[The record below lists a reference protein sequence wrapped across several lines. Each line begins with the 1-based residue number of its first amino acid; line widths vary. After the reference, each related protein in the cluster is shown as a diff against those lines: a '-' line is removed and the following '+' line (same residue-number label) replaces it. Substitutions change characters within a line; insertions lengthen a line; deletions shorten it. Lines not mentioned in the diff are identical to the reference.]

1 MLCKTEGYCSC
12 MSIDMRC
19 FDNSKPDMGVG
30 DYFEKLG
37 FIPDRLYNH
46 ETYMDQ
52 IHTHDGKIDD
62 TFLSPQW
69 VSQRAMPGAQ
79 TWTKRQLKMLIDEV
93 HRYGVEF
100 YQGCEAAWSCWPE
113 YGEINRCSYL
123 YEHLPEIFIVDRT
136 GRTTAQDGMGA
147 INPLRRFKDGTL
159 YEDLLI
165 KDVQRFLTDYE
176 CDGFFAADGFAG
188 LAVPIENGC
197 YADDMIEQ
205 FTEYTGIEI
214 PEGTTQK
221 RADYIW
227 DNYRYEWTV
236 FYSDR
241 WAAFSAK
248 LSNGMK
254 KIGKKLS
261 TFTPW
266 QLGPADAF
274 ACYGYDYGK
283 CARAGIESMTFEVME
298 EITSRRFHV
307 PAGWEAVGIASAVTA
322 KAIAENIELI
332 WTTSTCNC
340 PEHWHTIRD
349 LPSVIEREC
358 LALGSA
364 RAVNSAGQLIPAFDG
379 TLCIFGIDLTGQE
392 WRWLKRRW
400 DEGFHYRVSENLG
413 PAIVWSDRFLYEN
426 LKQEKAY
433 PLSPVTAKLRYSGIP
448 ISQAVHMEHILQTP
462 GKSLLLVQP
471 LGIEDSDV
479 LRLRQAMESGSNVY
493 VVGDVDNEKLLDLL
507 GIRKTVKDGGIHTWY
522 YDGDILKDRKEARHG
537 EESGLE
543 GYAAVQADVAVYLE
557 NKDAVLTRR
566 AVGKGQCIYIRRV
579 MEFMPA
585 LDIAKTDKELASY
598 PVNLEKIG
606 AKTIRQELESVIT
619 LHPDELDFLIADCIR
634 ESDVEIPR
642 VNRGQILGFKDPEG
656 SQVLLI
662 ENSAN
667 LMYTTVNVK
676 LPRAKKCIQ
685 EFPEIKPIG
694 PVGYLFFGESE
705 PNEFDVSVPPDAA
718 IPVKIRYQDNV

>member
-1 MLCKTEGYCSC
+1 
-12 MSIDMRC
+12 
-19 FDNSKPDMGVG
+19 
-30 DYFEKLG
+30 
-37 FIPDRLYNH
+37 
-46 ETYMDQ
+46 
-52 IHTHDGKIDD
+52 
-62 TFLSPQW
+62 
-69 VSQRAMPGAQ
+69 
-79 TWTKRQLKMLIDEV
+79 MLIDEV

-113 YGEINRCSYL
+113 YGDINRCSYL

-147 INPLRRFKDGTL
+147 INPLRRFQDGTL

-205 FTEYTGIEI
+205 FTEYTGIVI
-214 PEGTTQK
+214 PEGTTGE

-227 DNYRYEWTV
+227 DKYRYEWTV

-241 WAAFSAK
+241 WAAFCAK
-248 LSNGMK
+248 LSDGMK

-274 ACYGYDYGK
+274 SYYGYDYGK

-307 PAGWEAVGIASAVTA
+307 SAGWEAVGIASAATA
-322 KAIAENIELI
+322 KVIAENTELI

-358 LALGSA
+358 LALGSV
-364 RAVNSAGQLIPAFDG
+364 RVINSAGERIPAFDG
-379 TLCIFGIDLTGQE
+379 TLCIFGIDLTGKE

-400 DEGFHYRVSENLG
+400 DEGFHYQIRENLG
-413 PAIVWSDRFLYEN
+413 PAIVWSDRFLYES
-426 LKQEKAY
+426 LRQEKIY

-448 ISQAVHMEHILQTP
+448 ISQAIHMDNILRIP
-462 GKSLLLVQP
+462 GKGLLLVQP
-471 LGIEDSDV
+471 MGMEDADV
-479 LRLRQAMESGSNVY
+479 TRLRQAAENGSNVY
-493 VVGDVDNEKLLDLL
+493 VVGDMDNENLLELL
-507 GIRKTVKDGGIHTWY
+507 GIKKTVKDGKSHTWC
-522 YDGDILKDRKEARHG
+522 YDGGILKGRKETLFG
-537 EESGLE
+537 QENGLE
-543 GYAAVQADVAVYLE
+543 GYCAVQADPVICLE
-557 NKDAVLTRR
+557 NGDAVLTRR
-566 AVGKGQCIYIRRV
+566 TVGKGQCIYIRRV
-579 MEFMPA
+579 MESMPT
-585 LDIAKTDKELASY
+585 LDIAKTEKELASY
-598 PVNLEKIG
+598 PVNLEKVG
-606 AKTIRQELESVIT
+606 TKTIRQELESIIT
-619 LHPDELDFLIADCIR
+619 LHPDELDLLIADCIR
-634 ESDVEIPR
+634 ESDAEIPR
-642 VNRGQILGFKDPEG
+642 VNRGQLLGFLDQDG
-656 SQVLLI
+656 DQVLLV

-676 LPRAKKCIQ
+676 LPRAKKSIR
-685 EFPEIKPIG
+685 EFPEIRPIG
-694 PVGYLFFGESE
+694 PVGYIFYGESA
-705 PNEFDVSVPPDAA
+705 PDEFDVSVPPDAA
-718 IPVKIRYQDNV
+718 IPVKIRYQDSV